1 MPCPHRLM
9 IWMSWGLFVNDLTA
23 CGRSVCLGVLTRPQV
38 TSKTR
43 SCPNQLT
50 RRCTLSEQSL
60 GGSMFPVSN
69 VQRNVL
75 ILSGISIASS
85 VRSAG
90 FGGHE
95 YGIGGWKNG
104 LWVIGQ
110 LGQWFPLL
118 RGHSLSFGVLTVAGA
133 TPLASWIRDKFS
145 GKTNKQTVVIKKSFK
160 LQKWLKFCLE
170 LSAEVSFGRFSDWS
184 RLRLT
189 LP

>member
-1 MPCPHRLM
+1 
-9 IWMSWGLFVNDLTA
+9 MSTSLNDLNELRA
-23 CGRSVCLGVLTRPQV
+23 IRQRLDGMWQKCV
-38 TSKTR
+38 
-43 SCPNQLT
+43 
-50 RRCTLSEQSL
+50 L
-60 GGSMFPVSN
+60 GGLDSSTGHFENQVLSKPVNKALHPFWTKFGRLHVSSQ
-69 VQRNVL
+69 QRTKECPYIIRDLNSIFSKVCWL
-75 ILSGISIASS
+75 WRPRHGIP
-85 VRSAG
+85 
-90 FGGHE
+90 
-95 YGIGGWKNG
+95 GWKNG